1 MLQGDDEHDQ
11 WRVFISPDGRWLVT
25 TRGGSTAGLMDLH
38 AEAPAASGVT
48 LLGHESYVSQLK
60 ISPDNR
66 WLIAESENRML
77 RWDLSLDS
85 LMDRADRIAGR
96 ELTSQERKK
105 YALE

>member
-1 MLQGDDEHDQ
+1 VLQGNDEHDQ
-11 WRVFISPDGRWLVT
+11 GRVF
-25 TRGGSTAGLMDLH
+25 
-38 AEAPAASGVT
+38 
-48 LLGHESYVSQLK
+48 

-77 RWDLSLDS
+77 RWDFSLDS

-96 ELTSQERKK
+96 ELTSQETKK